1 MALKLIEP
9 PTVEPVAY
17 DAITQNHLEVVD
29 AGEAAWLT
37 HLISIARET
46 CEEISKR
53 AYMTQKWELW
63 LDKWDYIIKLPR
75 PPLQSVTSIKWYD
88 ADNTE
93 HTIGSAN
100 YLVDNKSEPGR
111 VIPVSGYSWP
121 PGIRPINGVCITYVA
136 GHAAAANV
144 PKRYKQ
150 AILMLAAEWN
160 RLREATAVTG
170 RAGQEFTDKE
180 VPYGVKLLL
189 GFDEVKNV

>member
-29 AGEAAWLT
+29 AGEAAFLT
-37 HLISIARET
+37 QLIAVARET
-46 CEEISKR
+46 CEKMSKR

-63 LDKWDYIIKLPR
+63 LDNWSYTIELPR
-75 PPLQSVTSIKWYD
+75 PPLQTVESIKWYD
-88 ADNTE
+88 RDNNM
-93 HTIGSAN
+93 HTIESSN

-111 VIPVSGYSWP
+111 VVANAGYAWP
-121 PGIRPINGVCITYVA
+121 GQIRAINGICITYVA
-136 GHAAAANV
+136 GHTAAANV
-144 PKRYKQ
+144 PKVYKQ